1 MAGTNEYNMSI
12 AHHPMN
18 LIIDIG
24 NTRVKA
30 AVFEKDKLKEFF
42 VFADTTLLLESS
54 IFSTYTIK
62 ECMVGTVVNGLEVFI
77 DKLKEKTNVRLF
89 TSETP
94 TPVRNLYKTAHSL
107 GSDRLAGAVG
117 ANALFP
123 DKNVLVIDAGTCI
136 KYNLVNAQH
145 EYLGGA
151 ISEGLQMRFKAIH
164 TFTSRL
170 PLLQIDENFNK
181 LIGSTSNES
190 ILSGVQLGAV
200 AEVEGFI
207 EQYKQ
212 IYPDITIIITG
223 GDVNFFEKRLKKP
236 IFADSFLI
244 LKGLNVILEYNL
256 NKK

>member
-1 MAGTNEYNMSI
+1 MSI
-12 AHHPMN
+12 ADHPMN

-30 AVFEKDKLKEFF
+30 AVFKKDKLTEFF
-42 VFADTTLLLESS
+42 VFTDTRHLLDST
-54 IFSTYTIK
+54 IFSTYAIK
-62 ECMVGTVVNGLEVFI
+62 ECMVGTVVNGLEPFI
-77 DKLKEKTNVRLF
+77 NELKKKTNVLLF

-94 TPVRNLYKTAHSL
+94 TPIKNLYKTAHSL

-117 ANALFP
+117 GNALFP
-123 DKNVLVIDAGTCI
+123 DKNILVIDAGTCI
-136 KYNLVNAQH
+136 KYNLVTAQN

-170 PLLQIDENFNK
+170 PLLEIDENFNK
-181 LIGSTSNES
+181 LIGTTSNES
-190 ILSGVQLGAV
+190 ILAGIQLGTI

-207 EQYKQ
+207 EQYRQ

-244 LKGLNVILEYNL
+244 LKGLNAILEYNL
-256 NKK
+256 TRSKLSV

>member
-1 MAGTNEYNMSI
+1 
-12 AHHPMN
+12 MN
-18 LIIDIG
+18 LIIDVG
-24 NTRVKA
+24 NTRLKA
-30 AVFEKDKLKEFF
+30 ALFEKNTLKESF
-42 VFADTTLLLESS
+42 VFANTSQLLQSH
-54 IFSTYTIK
+54 IFSTYAIK
-62 ECMVGTVVNGLEVFI
+62 NCLVGTVVNGLEQFI
-77 DKLKEKTNVRLF
+77 AELKKKTSVLLF

-94 TPVRNLYKTAHSL
+94 TPIKNLYKTAHSL

-117 ANALFP
+117 GNALFP
-123 DKNVLVIDAGTCI
+123 NMNILVIDAGTCI
-136 KYNLVNAQH
+136 KYNLVNSLN

-170 PLLQIDENFNK
+170 PLLEVDETYTQ
-181 LIGSTSNES
+181 LVGTTSNES

-244 LKGLNVILEYNL
+244 LKGLNAILEYNL
-256 NKK
+256 NTK

>member
-1 MAGTNEYNMSI
+1 
-12 AHHPMN
+12 MN

-30 AVFEKDKLKEFF
+30 AVFEKNTLKEFF
-42 VFADTTLLLESS
+42 VYTDTAQLLQSQLFS
-54 IFSTYTIK
+54 IYTITQ
-62 ECMVGTVVNGLEVFI
+62 CIVGSVVNGIEPFI
-77 DKLKEKTNVRLF
+77 DELKKKMSVLLF

-94 TPVRNLYKTAHSL
+94 TPVKNLYKTAHSL

-117 ANALFP
+117 GNSLFP
-123 DKNVLVIDAGTCI
+123 DKNILVIDAGTCI
-136 KYNLVNAQH
+136 KYNLVTAQN
-145 EYLGGA
+145 EYIGGA

-170 PLLQIDENFNK
+170 PLLEIDENFNK
-181 LIGSTSNES
+181 FIGTTSNES
-190 ILSGVQLGAV
+190 ILSGIQFGAI

-207 EQYKQ
+207 EQYKR
-212 IYPDITIIITG
+212 IYPDISIIITG

-244 LKGLNVILEYNL
+244 LKGLNAILEYNL

>member
-1 MAGTNEYNMSI
+1 
-12 AHHPMN
+12 MN
-18 LIIDIG
+18 LIIDVG

-30 AVFEKDKLKEFF
+30 AVFEKNTLKEFF
-42 VFADTTLLLESS
+42 IFSDTTQLLESVV
-54 IFSTYTIK
+54 FSSYVIN
-62 ECMVGTVVNGLEVFI
+62 ECMIGTVVNGLEVFI
-77 DKLKEKTNVRLF
+77 QELKKKTNVRLF
-89 TSETP
+89 TSDTP
-94 TPVRNLYKTAHSL
+94 TPVKNLYKTAHSL

-117 ANALFP
+117 GNALFP
-123 DKNVLVIDAGTCI
+123 DKNILIIDAGTCI
-136 KYNLVNAQH
+136 KYNLVNAQN

-170 PLLQIDENFNK
+170 PLLEMDENFNE
-181 LIGSTSNES
+181 LIGTTTNES

-207 EQYKQ
+207 AQYKQ
-212 IYPDITIIITG
+212 IYPDIMILITG

-244 LKGLNVILEYNL
+244 LKGLNAILEYNL
-256 NKK
+256 NTK

>member
-1 MAGTNEYNMSI
+1 
-12 AHHPMN
+12 MN

-30 AVFEKDKLKEFF
+30 AVFEKRKLKEFF
-42 VFADTTLLLESS
+42 VFADTTQLLNAA
-54 IFSTYTIK
+54 IFSSYSIRQ
-62 ECMVGTVVNGLEVFI
+62 CLVGTVVNGHETFI
-77 DKLKEKTNVRLF
+77 DELQKKTQVHLF

-94 TPVRNLYKTAHSL
+94 TPVKNLYKTAHSL

-117 ANALFP
+117 GNAAFP
-123 DKNVLVIDAGTCI
+123 GKNILVIDAGTCI
-136 KYNLVNAQH
+136 KYNFVNDRN

-151 ISEGLQMRFKAIH
+151 ISEGLQMRFRAIH

-170 PLLQIDENFNK
+170 PLLEIDENYNK
-181 LIGSTSNES
+181 VIGTTSNES
-190 ILSGVQLGAV
+190 ILSGVQLGAI

-207 EQYKQ
+207 AQYKQ
-212 IYPDITIIITG
+212 ICPDLTVIVTG

-244 LKGLNVILEYNL
+244 LKGLNAILEYNL